1 MSKNLLHIYK
11 NTCMYTQIFKNEEY
25 LTENNQMLKV
35 LKMTPI
41 ETGDCGFKKQ
51 VPKIFILKI

>member
-1 MSKNLLHIYK
+1 MSKNLLHVYK
-11 NTCMYTQIFKNEEY
+11 NTCMYTQILENEEY

-35 LKMTPI
+35 LKMTPV
-41 ETGDCGFKKQ
+41 ETGDYGFKKQ

>member
-1 MSKNLLHIYK
+1 
-11 NTCMYTQIFKNEEY
+11 MYTQILESEEY

-35 LKMTPI
+35 LKMTPV
-41 ETGDCGFKKQ
+41 ETGDYVFKEQ